1 MAVDKIM
8 KEMESSGGYSV
19 EQFTQLREAIETS
32 HDAMRRKIIELV
44 SPRSLHR
51 MCTHLCVSTYVHSFE
66 TFY

>member
-32 HDAMRRKIIELV
+32 HDAMRHKIIDA
-44 SPRSLHR
+44 H
-51 MCTHLCVSTYVHSFE
+51 CTVCVPIYAYPLTYIHLKLFIR
-66 TFY
+66 